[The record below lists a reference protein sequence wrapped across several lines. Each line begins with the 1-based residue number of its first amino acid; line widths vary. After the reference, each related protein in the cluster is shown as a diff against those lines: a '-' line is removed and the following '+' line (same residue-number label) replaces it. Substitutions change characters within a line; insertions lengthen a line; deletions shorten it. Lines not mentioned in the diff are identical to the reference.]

1 MKMAKKSIR
10 IKGVDVTDVGSIDL
24 DVEDVRLGDG
34 TRLTEAGAH
43 ELAEQVLRTSSR
55 GRPSLTAPGERSPQ
69 LRLTVPEQLRD
80 GLRARAGAEHRSVSE
95 LAREAI
101 ERYLAS

>member
-1 MKMAKKSIR
+1 MAKKTIG
-10 IKGVDVTDVGSIDL
+10 IKGVDVTDAGSIDV
-24 DVEDVRLGDG
+24 DVEDVRLADG
-34 TRLTEAGAH
+34 IRLTEAGAH
-43 ELAEQVLRTSSR
+43 ELVEQVLRTSPR
-55 GRPSLTAPGERSPQ
+55 GRPSLTAPGRRSPQ

-80 GLRARAGAEHRSVSE
+80 GLRVRADAEHRSVSE

>member
-1 MKMAKKSIR
+1 MAKNTIR
-10 IKGVDVTDVGSIDL
+10 IKDADVADGGGVDL
-24 DVEDVRLGDG
+24 DVEDVRLADG
-34 TRLTEAGAH
+34 TRLTEARAN
-43 ELAEQVLRTSSR
+43 ELAEQVLWTAGR

-69 LRLTVPEQLRD
+69 LRLTVPEQLRES
-80 GLRARAGAEHRSVSE
+80 LRARADAEHRSVSE